1 MDTDQKAIRKTLEK
15 LLKKVDD
22 IEKDQRKLLTPEHA
36 AQLFGF
42 VSLKS
47 DLEDIKAELTRIRVH
62 LGPR

>member
-1 MDTDQKAIRKTLEK
+1 MYTDQKTMLKTLEK

-22 IEKDQRKLLTPEHA
+22 IEKAQKKLLTPEHA

-47 DLEDIKAELTRIRVH
+47 DLEDVKSELTKIRVH
-62 LGPR
+62 LNLR